1 MGDLAFESYPLIHVG
16 SDGVR
21 AFGQAYAAH
30 LRQAGV
36 GIRLGQ
42 QATTLLTDY
51 GRAVGAVVR
60 DRRSRSEYRI
70 LADHVVVACGL
81 ALEPFISRFYDFKI
95 SHQAAGISLRSFCV
109 NGNGHV
115 TAEYHRSLGIRGVN
129 GHSYLSA
136 SSGQSNLAI
145 VATITED
152 HHRRR
157 SRRPQGLRPR
167 DRAIVNAAA
176 GGYPIRQELR
186 DLLPGTLRPAGVR
199 ASNPKTRPGRLQD
212 VLPGDLLEAFTSYS
226 PWSCSAPEP
235 GRAVQRSRYVA
246 YLTYVGSSGLNKGGT
261 PPR

>member
-1 MGDLAFESYPLIHVG
+1 
-16 SDGVR
+16 
-21 AFGQAYAAH
+21 
-30 LRQAGV
+30 
-36 GIRLGQ
+36 
-42 QATTLLTDY
+42 
-51 GRAVGAVVR
+51 VR

-152 HHRRR
+152 HHADPKGYVRETAR
-157 SRRPQGLRPR
+157 SSTPPQAGTRSAGNSVTCCPERCARPGS
-167 DRAIVNAAA
+167 
-176 GGYPIRQELR
+176 G
-186 DLLPGTLRPAGVR
+186 PAT
-199 ASNPKTRPGRLQD
+199 PRPGRGGPGARAGRT
-212 VLPGDLLEAFTSYS
+212 VL
-226 PWSCSAPEP
+226 
-235 GRAVQRSRYVA
+235 
-246 YLTYVGSSGLNKGGT
+246 
-261 PPR
+261 

>member
-16 SDGVR
+16 SDGIR

-70 LADHVVVACGL
+70 PADHVVVACGL

-152 HHRRR
+152 HHADPKGYVRETARSSTPPQAGTRSARNSVTCCPERCARPGSGPATPRPGRGGCRMCCQEICWRR
-157 SRRPQGLRPR
+157 SRPIVPGHAAPRSQGGL
-167 DRAIVNAAA
+167 
-176 GGYPIRQELR
+176 YSTL
-186 DLLPGTLRPAGVR
+186 GT
-199 ASNPKTRPGRLQD
+199 
-212 VLPGDLLEAFTSYS
+212 
-226 PWSCSAPEP
+226 
-235 GRAVQRSRYVA
+235 SR
-246 YLTYVGSSGLNKGGT
+246 T
-261 PPR
+261 